1 MKPHTTTVL
10 AIVAGVLM
18 GLTLLFVP
26 SRRVAVD
33 RLPPP
38 ASLSAPMRSLLHARM
53 IRHRLDLEVMSRAIV
68 RLGYDEAAAAA
79 RRVLDEPALARP
91 RQGDA
96 TEINTELPEGFFELQ
111 SALRAGAA
119 AAEEAARRHD
129 PGELAK
135 AHAQLASTCAACH
148 GLYVGGP
155 RGAPVKLTGPP

>member
-18 GLTLLFVP
+18 CLTLLFVP

-38 ASLSAPMRSLLHARM
+38 TSLSSPMRSLLHARM
-53 IRHRLDLEVMSRAIV
+53 LRHRLDLEGMSRAIV
-68 RLGYDEAAAAA
+68 RLAYDEVAAAA

-91 RQGDA
+91 SAGDA
-96 TEINTELPEGFFELQ
+96 SEINAELPEGFFELET
-111 SALRAGAA
+111 ALRAGAE
-119 AAEEAARRHD
+119 AAEAAARRRD
-129 PGELAK
+129 PNELAR

-155 RGAPVKLTGPP
+155 KGAPVKLTGRP